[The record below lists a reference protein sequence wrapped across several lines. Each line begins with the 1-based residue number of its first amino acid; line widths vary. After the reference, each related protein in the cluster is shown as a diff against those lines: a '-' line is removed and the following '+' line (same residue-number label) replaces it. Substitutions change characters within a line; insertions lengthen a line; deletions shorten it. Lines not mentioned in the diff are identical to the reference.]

1 MTGSLARFRMRDRQE
16 LALTVIVAEPM
27 RPVMKANRAV
37 QMLTD
42 QHRTSRQAEAEGLL
56 RDL

>member
-1 MTGSLARFRMRDRQE
+1 MTGSLARFRMGDRQE

-27 RPVMKANRAV
+27 RSVMETNRAV
-37 QMLTD
+37 QVFTD
-42 QHRTSRQAEAEGLL
+42 QHRTSRQAKAEGLL

>member
-1 MTGSLARFRMRDRQE
+1 MSDSLARFPMRDRQE
-16 LALTVIVAEPM
+16 LALTVIVTETM
-27 RPVMKANRAV
+27 RSVMETNRAV

-42 QHRTSRQAEAEGLL
+42 QHRTSRQAKAEGLL